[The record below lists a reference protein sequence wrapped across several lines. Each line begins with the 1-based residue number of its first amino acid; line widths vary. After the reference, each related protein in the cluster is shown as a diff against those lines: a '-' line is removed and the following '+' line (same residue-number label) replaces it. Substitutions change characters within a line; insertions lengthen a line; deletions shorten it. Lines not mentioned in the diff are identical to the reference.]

1 MIRAILTFISTFCLL
16 SEKSI
21 IFAFKNNHISYK
33 NHTTMA
39 AVLIQ
44 TRVDATLKAQS
55 EEVLNK
61 LGLDFTSAIRAYLN
75 KIVQT
80 QSIPFSLS
88 LAQEGDYYTTP
99 EEDAYDYECAEK
111 AYAEYIKSG
120 KKSRPMEDL
129 YKEYGIV

>member
-1 MIRAILTFISTFCLL
+1 
-16 SEKSI
+16 
-21 IFAFKNNHISYK
+21 
-33 NHTTMA
+33 MA
-39 AVLIQ
+39 VVLIQ
-44 TRVDATLKAQS
+44 TRVDAKLKAQS

-88 LAQEGDYYTTP
+88 LVQEGDYYTTP
-99 EEDAYDYECAEK
+99 EEDAYDNKCAEQ

-129 YKEYGIV
+129 YEEYGVK

>member
-1 MIRAILTFISTFCLL
+1 
-16 SEKSI
+16 
-21 IFAFKNNHISYK
+21 
-33 NHTTMA
+33 MA
-39 AVLIQ
+39 VVLIQ
-44 TRVDATLKAQS
+44 TRVDAKLKAQS

-88 LAQEGDYYTTP
+88 LVQEGDYYTTP
-99 EEDAYDYECAEK
+99 EEDAYDNQCAEQ

-129 YKEYGIV
+129 YKEYGVK

>member
-1 MIRAILTFISTFCLL
+1 
-16 SEKSI
+16 
-21 IFAFKNNHISYK
+21 
-33 NHTTMA
+33 MA

-99 EEDAYDYECAEK
+99 EEDAYDYDCAEK

-120 KKSRPMEDL
+120 KKSRSMEDL
-129 YKEYGIV
+129 YKEYEII